1 MTRQKWMTLLIILV
15 FSLMI
20 ATMPVFGA
28 EEPVDETATTATT
41 EEAVNYG
48 PGIALIFLIT
58 GFAGVTVV
66 GGINW
71 LIEMNER
78 KNKKGA

>member
-15 FSLMI
+15 FSFMI
-20 ATMPVFGA
+20 ATMPVLGA
-28 EEPVDETATTATT
+28 EEPVAETATT

-58 GFAGVTVV
+58 GFTGVMAV
-66 GGINW
+66 GGVKW
-71 LIEMNER
+71 LTEMTER
-78 KNKKGA
+78 KNKKVA

>member
-15 FSLMI
+15 FSFMI

-28 EEPVDETATTATT
+28 EEPVAETATT

-48 PGIALIFLIT
+48 PGIALIFLLT
-58 GFAGVTVV
+58 GFGGVAVV
-66 GGINW
+66 GVVNW
-71 LIEMNER
+71 FTEISER
-78 KNKKGA
+78 KNKKVA

>member
-28 EEPVDETATTATT
+28 EEPVGETATTAT

-58 GFAGVTVV
+58 GFTGVMAV
-66 GGINW
+66 GGLNW
-71 LIEMNER
+71 LTEMTER